1 MELILK
7 NVKKKDFPVLK
18 SLAKSLGF
26 EIVQEVEKPYN
37 PEFVK
42 EILDAEQSIKDGKGV
57 RGPYEESLVGLKI
70 ADLTQPLEIVRIIHS
85 FDPCIACAVHVMD
98 TKGNELSSYKVD
110 VNGAS
115 C

>member
-1 MELILK
+1 MEILLK

-42 EILDAEQSIKDGKGV
+42 EILEAEQSLKDGKGK
-57 RGPYEESLVGLKI
+57 KI
-70 ADLTQPLEIVRIIHS
+70 KLEDLW
-85 FDPCIACAVHVMD
+85 
-98 TKGNELSSYKVD
+98 K
-110 VNGAS
+110 
-115 C
+115 